1 MVQFRLAK
9 TALEPPKTPL
19 DPLWDLFL
27 AVFGPVFGTFLEST
41 CSDLRQMRTFDLV
54 FQNVPTFGPVFGPYF
69 GPFLTGNLAGP
80 LGSLLGLVSKGP
92 QKPCF

>member
-9 TALEPPKTPL
+9 TALEPTKTLL
-19 DPLWDLFL
+19 DPIWDLFL
-27 AVFGPVFGTFLEST
+27 DLFLAPFGVNLLGPLG
-41 CSDLRQMRTFDLV
+41 QMRTFDLV

>member
-1 MVQFRLAK
+1 MG
-9 TALEPPKTPL
+9 P
-19 DPLWDLFL
+19 
-27 AVFGPVFGTFLEST
+27 VFGPVLAPFGVNL
-41 CSDLRQMRTFDLV
+41 LGPLGQMRTFDLV
-54 FQNVPTFGPVFGPYF
+54 FQNVPTFGPYFGPYF